1 MPLKDLTSW
10 TCDLCGEGETVKKG
24 GSPDGWVKVS
34 LDDKYE
40 ERCWHD
46 KVVCSSCIK
55 LIDEVREKLGIFRV
69 SKKSVSKPSRGTGP
83 VHLSGQSGVNY
94 D

>member
-1 MPLKDLTSW
+1 MALKDLTSW
-10 TCDLCGEGETVKKG
+10 VCDLCGEGKTVKK
-24 GSPDGWVKVS
+24 SETPDGWVTIS
-34 LDDKYE
+34 IEDSYQ

-46 KVVCSSCIK
+46 KVVCPRCLELVDK
-55 LIDEVREKLGIFRV
+55 VR
-69 SKKSVSKPSRGTGP
+69 KKMAKRTVQRGTGP